1 MAPETGAQAP
11 SSLAF
16 DRASS
21 FCFAR
26 APLDDGS
33 FGEPKDRLM
42 KGKTVVATGA
52 TSGIGE
58 VAVLALAGLGARIV
72 FIARD
77 EGRAQATMR
86 KLEAKAPGLD
96 HRVHLANLSS
106 MAEARKVGEAIAKS
120 EPRIDVLINNA
131 GALFSHRRVTPEG
144 LELTFAL
151 NHMAYSVLTEALRE
165 KLIASVPARI
175 ISTSSSAH
183 QGASLDFSDL
193 QSANGYGG
201 YKAYGRSKLANILFT
216 RELAR
221 RLAGT
226 GVTAN
231 CLHPGAVATRFGE
244 SSGGWVGRLLPVLR
258 LFFISP
264 EKGADTIVYLAS
276 SPEVEKTTGEYF
288 VKRKIMEPSAAA
300 RDDAAAKRLWEASE
314 VLASSVVRRTDET
327 HVFNREPCD
336 PADPAAP

>member
-1 MAPETGAQAP
+1 
-11 SSLAF
+11 
-16 DRASS
+16 
-21 FCFAR
+21 
-26 APLDDGS
+26 
-33 FGEPKDRLM
+33 M
-42 KGKTVVATGA
+42 KGKTIVATGA

-58 VAVLALAGLGARIV
+58 VAVLALAGLGARVV

-77 EGRAQATMR
+77 EARAQATMR

-96 HRVHLANLSS
+96 HRMHLADLSS
-106 MAEARKVGEAIAKS
+106 MAETRKVGAAIAES

-151 NHMAYSVLTEALRE
+151 NHMAYFVLAEALRD
-165 KLIASVPARI
+165 KLIASAPAPI
-175 ISTSSSAH
+175 VSTSSSAH

-193 QSANGYGG
+193 QSADGYGG

-221 RLAGT
+221 RLAGA

-244 SSGGWVGRLLPVLR
+244 SSGGWVGRLLPVLK

-264 EKGADTIVYLAS
+264 EQGANTIIYLAS
-276 SPEVEKTTGEYF
+276 SPEVANTSGGYF
-288 VKRKIMEPSAAA
+288 VKRKMTEPSAAA
-300 RDDAAAKRLWEASE
+300 QDDAAAKRLWEASE
-314 VLASSVVRRTDET
+314 KLASPVMVK
-327 HVFNREPCD
+327 
-336 PADPAAP
+336 